1 MMADKDEYV
10 DINEKPSTKRIEE
23 MMRMRNLLR
32 FVTKLYYT
40 VLVLFISFGIA
51 VSLLVYNNEYQQIV
65 LAHQILCTAAASVYV
80 IVLLIMC
87 VCNSNDEMR
96 VVTLLI
102 IVFSTGAMV
111 GFIGALQL
119 MDISLSVH
127 KGQSSTLLQNES
139 TQHT

>member
-1 MMADKDEYV
+1 MIAEKDEYV

-40 VLVLFISFGIA
+40 VLVLFISFGVA
-51 VSLLVYNNEYQQIV
+51 VSLLVYNNDYQQIV
-65 LAHQILCTAAASVYV
+65 LAHQILSTTAASVYV

-96 VVTLLI
+96 VGTLLI

-127 KGQSSTLLQNES
+127 KGLSSTLMNDGS
-139 TQHT
+139 TQLT